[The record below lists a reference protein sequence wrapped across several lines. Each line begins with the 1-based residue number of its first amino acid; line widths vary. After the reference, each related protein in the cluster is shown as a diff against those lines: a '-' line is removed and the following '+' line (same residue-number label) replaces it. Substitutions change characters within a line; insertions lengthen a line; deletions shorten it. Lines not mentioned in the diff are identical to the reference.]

1 MPDRLTFRATLVLVA
16 IALGLAF
23 AIGTLGG
30 GSSGAKPT
38 AKSGPGPVMSPLRAG
53 VELSLP
59 AARPVPALRHP
70 QQPRKRRV
78 RPRTPT
84 RIESASV
91 EAAPKLAQA
100 PVVRGAPISPTP
112 TAAPRYIAPTPH
124 RVAPTPVPKHKP
136 EPTAISTPPDSG
148 EFDTS
153 GEP

>member
-1 MPDRLTFRATLVLVA
+1 MPDRLTLRATLILVA

-23 AIGTLGG
+23 AIGTLAG
-30 GSSGAKPT
+30 GSPAAKPT
-38 AKSGPGPVMSPLRAG
+38 AKSGRGPVTSAPGAR
-53 VELSLP
+53 VELSLT
-59 AARPVPALRHP
+59 AASTVPALRHP
-70 QQPRKRRV
+70 EQARARRV
-78 RPRTPT
+78 HAREPA

-91 EAAPKLAQA
+91 EAAPKLAKA

>member
-16 IALGLAF
+16 IALGLAL

-38 AKSGPGPVMSPLRAG
+38 AKSGPGPVLSPPRAG
-53 VELSLP
+53 AELSLP
-59 AARPVPALRHP
+59 AARPVPALRDP
-70 QQPRKRRV
+70 QPPSKRRV

-84 RIESASV
+84 HIESAPV

-112 TAAPRYIAPTPH
+112 TAAPRYIAPKPH
-124 RVAPTPVPKHKP
+124 RGAPTPVREPKP
-136 EPTAISTPPDSG
+136 EPTATSTPPGSG

-153 GEP
+153 GER